1 MNFLEC
7 IKRIERLDYLIRLEI
22 TGNPIELAEYF
33 NLSERQIYRLIELMK
48 NLGAEIVY
56 SKYKQSYIYVK
67 PVKFNFGF
75 TLQDSKS
82 SLMNV

>member
-1 MNFLEC
+1 MNFFEC
-7 IKRIERLDYLIRLEI
+7 IERIERLDILIRLEN
-22 TGNPIELAEYF
+22 TGTPKELS
-33 NLSERQIYRLIELMK
+33 NRLNISERQIYRSIERMR